1 MRVYDKSI
9 LLQGDPQSNLPPLTT
24 STHSLEI
31 FSPNSEALLAGVFL
45 PLQNFNVMVM

>member
-9 LLQGDPQSNLPPLTT
+9 LLQGDPQSILLPLTT
-24 STHSLEI
+24 STHSLET

-45 PLQNFNVMVM
+45 PPQDFNDMVM